1 MIVQIYETQSAEE
14 ASNLVAAGVDHVGV
28 LVGKG
33 EYPREFSAEQAREM
47 LKSVRQPAKRLALS
61 LSHHLR
67 DISAIVDKINPDI
80 LHLGAVPESL
90 LPQDLRKLKQRFP
103 HLPIMRSIPVI
114 GRRSVVL
121 AKEYDGVA
129 DYLLLDTQKP
139 GETQVGATGEIHDW
153 DVSRQIVETVRIP
166 VVLAGGIGPDNV
178 EQAILRV
185 NPFGVDSKTKTDK
198 AGSHEKDI
206 KKVKRFV
213 GIAKGVETGCQPLL
227 ALNGKT

>member
-1 MIVQIYETQSAEE
+1 MIVQIYETQNAEE

-47 LKSVRQPAKRLALS
+47 LKSVSRPAKRLALS
-61 LSHHLR
+61 LSHDLR
-67 DISAIVDKINPDI
+67 DISAIVDEINPDI

-90 LPQDLRKLKQRFP
+90 LPEDLQKLKQRFP
-103 HLPIMRSIPVI
+103 HLPIMRSIPVT
-114 GRRSVVL
+114 GRQSVDL

-153 DVSRQIVETVRIP
+153 EVSRQIVEAVRIP
-166 VVLAGGIGPDNV
+166 VVLAGGIGPENV
-178 EQAILRV
+178 AQAILRV

-198 AGSHEKDI
+198 AGCHEKDI
-206 KKVKRFV
+206 EKVKRFV
-213 GIAKGVETGCQPLL
+213 GIAKGLG
-227 ALNGKT
+227 